1 MLLLAVLERRG
12 GLRVS
17 DKDVYTNAVGGIR
30 IDDRGADLAITLA
43 VAGSIFDR
51 PLPEGTVVIG
61 EIGLTGEIRP
71 VDRLYNRVAECARLR
86 IQACN
91 CAVHPFLKEF

>member
-1 MLLLAVLERRG
+1 MTCIMEGNRPILVEIQSLLSTSAFANARRMAAGMDTNRLMLLLAVLERRG

-43 VAGSIFDR
+43 VAG
-51 PLPEGTVVIG
+51 
-61 EIGLTGEIRP
+61 
-71 VDRLYNRVAECARLR
+71 
-86 IQACN
+86 
-91 CAVHPFLKEF
+91 

>member
-1 MLLLAVLERRG
+1 M
-12 GLRVS
+12 S

-71 VDRLYNRVAECARLR
+71 VDRLYNRVADVRGSDTGVQLCRLSL
-86 IQACN
+86 
-91 CAVHPFLKEF
+91 P